1 MALYNAYRFNYADLE
16 GTSLLVDI
24 GSRTTNLIY
33 CSPTGVFIRTIKI
46 GGLDITK
53 AIAKEFNVSFDEAEQ
68 RKIAD
73 GFVAL
78 GGVYADHEDPVI
90 AGVSKVIRNTL
101 TRLHSEIMRT
111 TNFYRSQQGGSAPE
125 IGLLCGASAELPF
138 LREFFAEKLRI
149 PINYFNAFRNVTL
162 GGEID
167 RETLIGRAHV
177 SGELVGIALREV
189 GECPLELELVPES
202 VVEDRQ
208 LNKRKP
214 YLYAAAAVLTL
225 LIASM
230 GFYYNRAA
238 AIANEQTESL
248 RVDVEGLTKYDGEI
262 QKWKDKLSD
271 LEATK
276 RPYTDAVYAR
286 TYWVGLFNDLSR
298 RMDSDLM
305 WITMVEPM
313 AEGQPVVEDLYQ
325 FSNDVA
331 ALPTEEG
338 VQDGKKMID
347 TLHIKGLYRDNEAG
361 PRVVFNYLDK
371 LRESNRFA
379 LEGLDTNDILKVD
392 PGAGGG
398 RHAWTWEME
407 LPLPEGL
414 QISFTK

>member
-1 MALYNAYRFNYADLE
+1 M
-16 GTSLLVDI
+16 
-24 GSRTTNLIY
+24 
-33 CSPTGVFIRTIKI
+33 
-46 GGLDITK
+46 
-53 AIAKEFNVSFDEAEQ
+53 
-68 RKIAD
+68 
-73 GFVAL
+73 
-78 GGVYADHEDPVI
+78 
-90 AGVSKVIRNTL
+90 
-101 TRLHSEIMRT
+101 
-111 TNFYRSQQGGSAPE
+111 
-125 IGLLCGASAELPF
+125 
-138 LREFFAEKLRI
+138 
-149 PINYFNAFRNVTL
+149 
-162 GGEID
+162 
-167 RETLIGRAHV
+167 
-177 SGELVGIALREV
+177 
-189 GECPLELELVPES
+189 
-202 VVEDRQ
+202 
-208 LNKRKP
+208 
-214 YLYAAAAVLTL
+214 
-225 LIASM
+225 
-230 GFYYNRAA
+230 
-238 AIANEQTESL
+238 
-248 RVDVEGLTKYDGEI
+248 DVEGLTKYDGEI